1 MFTQSEVDGSAIS
14 PFGQVETQVHIKT
27 PDVVLA
33 PL

>member
-1 MFTQSEVDGSAIS
+1 MFTQFEVEGSAIN
-14 PFGQVETQVHIKT
+14 PFGQVETQVHIKI